1 MLDAQEKNR
10 GIIMK
15 YIILILL
22 FVIYASVSFGQIVVT
37 VDTDK
42 DEYELGELVEIY
54 ITAHNT
60 TSDSITLYFGS
71 SCQSEYYI
79 DYFYSG
85 SYHGCYAVIT
95 QVTIMPDSSFTWTW
109 VHTDE
114 YYQLGEGV
122 HSIVGEVIDYGI
134 SDTILIMVFSFNID
148 DSNPIP
154 SEFALEQNFPNPFNP
169 KTIIKFSIPNNG
181 LVKMGVYD
189 IMGRE
194 VEILINKK
202 MMAGRYSIIWNGNNV
217 PSGVYLIRIES
228 DNFKQTKKALLLK

>member
-1 MLDAQEKNR
+1 
-10 GIIMK
+10 MK

-22 FVIYASVSFGQIVVT
+22 FGIYTSVSFGQIVVM

-42 DEYELGELVEIY
+42 DEYELGEFVEIY

-60 TSDSITLYFGS
+60 TSDSITLYFVS

-79 DYFYSG
+79 DDFYSG

-114 YYQLGEGV
+114 YYQLGEGL
-122 HSIVGEVIDYGI
+122 HSVVGEVIDYEI
-134 SDTILIMVFSFNID
+134 SDTIFIMVSSFNID
-148 DSNPIP
+148 DTNPIP
-154 SEFALEQNFPNPFNP
+154 NEFALEHNFPNPFNH
-169 KTIIKFSIPNNG
+169 KTTIKFSIPNNG
-181 LVKMGVYD
+181 LVKVGVYD

-202 MMAGRYSIIWNGNNV
+202 MMAGRYSVIWNGNNV
-217 PSGVYLIRIES
+217 PSCIYFIRIES
-228 DNFKQTKKALLLK
+228 NNFKQTQKALLLK